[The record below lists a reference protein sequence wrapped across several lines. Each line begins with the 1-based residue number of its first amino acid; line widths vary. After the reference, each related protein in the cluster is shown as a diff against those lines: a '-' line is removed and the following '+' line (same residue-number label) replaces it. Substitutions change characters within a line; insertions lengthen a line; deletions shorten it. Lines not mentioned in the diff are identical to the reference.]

1 MEQPLRINAFRIG
14 PCEKIRLVV
23 CGKTLTGAALR
34 QRDKEGGTHCF
45 ELSER

>member
-1 MEQPLRINAFRIG
+1 MEQPLQINAFPIG
-14 PCEKIRLVV
+14 PFEKIHLVV

-45 ELSER
+45 KLSER